1 MSTTDTERMIDSTP
15 RRVRRKQARP
25 AEIVAAAL
33 SEFSERG
40 FAATRLDDVAAR
52 AGISKGTV
60 YLYFETKEAL
70 FEAVVRQELLPLLER
85 AEVLVEA
92 HQGSAADL
100 LRKIAERFELAME
113 SELGSI
119 PRLVLAESGNF
130 PQIAKF
136 YADEV
141 VARGV
146 RLFSRVLE
154 RGVVDGEFRPVPA
167 RPLIPVFFGPVLMM
181 LLWKHSAGRHS
192 DFAFD
197 PRLVLQTH
205 LDTFLRGIAADPAP
219 NYPGILGDLP

>member
-1 MSTTDTERMIDSTP
+1 MSATQPKPLLDPTP

-33 SEFSERG
+33 SVFSERG
-40 FAATRLDDVAAR
+40 FAAARLDEVAAR

-60 YLYFETKEAL
+60 YLYFDTKEAL

-85 AEVLVEA
+85 AEALVDS
-92 HQGSAADL
+92 HQGSAAEL
-100 LRKIAERFELAME
+100 LRIIAARFELAME

-130 PQIAKF
+130 PRIAKF

-154 RGVVDGEFRPVPA
+154 RGVVDGEFRPMPA

-181 LLWKHSAGRHS
+181 MLWKHSAGRHS

-205 LDTFLRGIAADPAP
+205 LDTFLRGIAADSNPA
-219 NYPGILGDLP
+219 YPGILGDTP

>member
-1 MSTTDTERMIDSTP
+1 MNTTDPDDLPGAS
-15 RRVRRKQARP
+15 RRARRKQARP

-52 AGISKGTV
+52 AGIAKGTV
-60 YLYFETKEAL
+60 YLYFDGKEAL

-85 AEVLVEA
+85 GEQLVDA
-92 HQGSAADL
+92 YPGSASEL
-100 LRKIAERFELAME
+100 LREIATRMEQAME
-113 SELGSI
+113 SEVGGI

-130 PQIAKF
+130 PRIAKF
-136 YADEV
+136 YAEEV

-154 RGVVDGEFRPVPA
+154 RGVVEGEFRPVPA
-167 RPLIPVFFGPVLMM
+167 RPLIPAFFGPVLIM
-181 LLWKHSAGRHS
+181 LLWRHSAGRHT

-197 PRLVLQTH
+197 PRTVLQVH
-205 LDTFLRGIAADPAP
+205 LDTFLRGIAADPDPATA
-219 NYPGILGDLP
+219 GHRGDLP